1 MESISVSAK
10 ARVDLGKKEAK
21 ALRKAEHVPCVIY
34 GGEKNIHF
42 SASVNAFRN
51 LVYTPNVYKVEI
63 DVEGTVYTAILKDIQ
78 FHPITDR
85 ILHID
90 FLELVEGKAVTM
102 QIPVNISGS
111 ARGVMAGGK
120 LRKNMRKLTVRATP
134 ENLPSSIDLDVSPLR
149 IGDSIRVRD
158 AETNNFDILNPGSAV
173 IVGVKMARGAAK
185 GDDEEEEETT
195 TEEAATTE
203 A

>member
-10 ARVDLGKKEAK
+10 ARVDMGKKEAK
-21 ALRKAEHVPCVIY
+21 ALRNANHVPCVIY

-78 FHPITDR
+78 FHPVTDN

-90 FLELVEGKAVTM
+90 FLELVEGKAVAM
-102 QIPVNISGS
+102 QIPVIVTGS

-134 ENLPSSIDLDVSPLR
+134 ENLPSNINLDASPLR

-158 AETNNFDILNPGSAV
+158 VKTDNFDILNPGSAV
-173 IVGVKMARGAAK
+173 VVGVKMARGAAR
-185 GDDEEEEETT
+185 GEDDEEEETAT
-195 TEEAATTE
+195 TEEATAE

>member
-10 ARVDLGKKEAK
+10 ARVDLGKKESK
-21 ALRKAEHVPCVIY
+21 ALRRAEQVPCVIY
-34 GGEKNIHF
+34 GGEKSIHF

-78 FHPITDR
+78 FHPVTDR

-111 ARGVMAGGK
+111 PRGVMAGGK
-120 LRKNMRKLTVRATP
+120 LRKNMRKLAVRAIP
-134 ENLPSSIDLDVSPLR
+134 ENLPSSIDLDVRQMLGFTS
-149 IGDSIRVRD
+149 
-158 AETNNFDILNPGSAV
+158 F
-173 IVGVKMARGAAK
+173 
-185 GDDEEEEETT
+185 
-195 TEEAATTE
+195 
-203 A
+203 

>member
-10 ARVDLGKKEAK
+10 ARVDMGKKEAK
-21 ALRKAEHVPCVIY
+21 ALRSANQVPCVIY
-34 GGEKNIHF
+34 GGEKSIHF

-78 FHPITDR
+78 FHPVTDR

-102 QIPVNISGS
+102 QVPVIVSGS

-120 LRKNMRKLTVRATP
+120 LRKNMRKLAVRATS
-134 ENLPSSIDLDVSPLR
+134 ENLPSSIDLDVTELR

-158 AETNNFDILNPGSAV
+158 IETKNFDILNPGSAV
-173 IVGVKMARGAAK
+173 IAGVKMARGAATSDD
-185 GDDEEEEETT
+185 DDEE
-195 TEEAATTE
+195 TTE
-203 A
+203 ASTEETAEA